1 MTATRNP
8 NEIAL
13 NCRTTSQCS
22 SRADERPAPDWQ
34 RYTDEEV
41 NAWASQMKIRIPSI
55 VASFIIGI
63 FGFSFANP
71 AVPQTL
77 PKKLDRIKPP
87 DPHKQPAHNVTAKS
101 GVSPQAIRDG
111 LELDKLRAEIGKLN
125 AERTTGR
132 YTLLFQLGTLASA
145 LLAAA
150 ISIWSAA
157 RAQGLQIESL
167 NQQRGQKKQE
177 RISDLLQQL
186 GSENPRSRVAA
197 ARAIGEYSETTVFLV
212 DLLQSEPDIQVT
224 ETLIASL
231 KAIGGTSIKALRD
244 ATVTIRKREISLMAE
259 LRALNE
265 PIDNISKAIG
275 LNVQDTREILAAED
289 AVEMQLNASKKAS
302 AIALFYPSTDR
313 LEARSSLLRSL
324 LGLQGSHA
332 IVRKAIEEVAAHLD
346 PEFTGDL
353 RNAHLR
359 FIDLSGL
366 NLQRWLF
373 DGADLSMCNL
383 GDSILDG
390 SSFTKARMASARL
403 QNSSLRNCDFSSA
416 ELSNSNFKM
425 AKLHDA
431 KFDGSTCK
439 AAKFSGA
446 KLTRTSFRG
455 AKLQAAK
462 LISIFAKDVIF
473 DGAELFRCNFARSV
487 IDNGSF
493 RQSNMSGAELNGMK
507 ADKADF
513 TAAIL
518 SGTVIKGSSL
528 QGALFADANFSSF
541 HEVGGTDFSGSI
553 FSGAKFHQSDD
564 FELYASSKSRKA

>member
-1 MTATRNP
+1 
-8 NEIAL
+8 
-13 NCRTTSQCS
+13 
-22 SRADERPAPDWQ
+22 
-34 RYTDEEV
+34 
-41 NAWASQMKIRIPSI
+41 MKIRTPSI
-55 VASFIIGI
+55 SASLVIAI
-63 FGFSFANP
+63 FGFSFANS
-71 AVPQTL
+71 AFPQIL
-77 PKKLDRIKPP
+77 PKKPDRIKPA
-87 DPHKQPAHNVTAKS
+87 DPQKQPAHNVTAKI
-101 GVSPQAIRDG
+101 GVSPQAIRDR
-111 LELDKLRAEIGKLN
+111 LELDKLRAEIEKLN
-125 AERTTGR
+125 ADRNTGR
-132 YTLLFQLGTLASA
+132 YTLWFQLGTLASA

-157 RAQGLQIESL
+157 RAQGLQIDSL
-167 NQQRGQKKQE
+167 NQQSGQKKQD

-197 ARAIGEYSETTVFLV
+197 ARAIGEYSESTVFLV
-212 DLLQSEPDIQVT
+212 DLLQSEPDTQVA
-224 ETLIASL
+224 ETIIASL

-244 ATVTIRKREISLMAE
+244 ATVTIRKREISLIAE
-259 LRALNE
+259 LRAINE
-265 PIDNISKAIG
+265 PIYNISVAIG
-275 LNVQDTREILAAED
+275 LNAQDVKEILATED
-289 AVEMQLNASKKAS
+289 AAEMQLNASKKAS
-302 AIALFYPSTDR
+302 AIVLFYPTTDR
-313 LEARSSLLRSL
+313 LETRSSLLRSL

-346 PEFTGDL
+346 SEFTGDL

-359 FIDLSGL
+359 FIDLSGR

-373 DGADLSMCNL
+373 DGADLTMCNL
-383 GDSILDG
+383 GNSICDG
-390 SSFTKARMASARL
+390 SSFTKARMASAKL
-403 QNSSLRNCDFSSA
+403 QNSSLRNCNFSSA
-416 ELSNSNFKM
+416 ELSNSSFKM
-425 AKLHDA
+425 AKLHDT

-446 KLTRTSFRG
+446 KLTRTSFKG
-455 AKLQAAK
+455 AKLHAAK

-493 RQSNMSGAELNGMK
+493 RQSNMSGAELNGMT

-528 QGALFADANFSSF
+528 QGAVFADANFSSF
-541 HEVGGTDFSGSI
+541 HEFGGTDFSGAN

-564 FELYASSKSRKA
+564 FELYASSMSRKA